1 MLDTFRAELLKLRV
15 RRAVHL
21 MLIALAAISAAVPV
35 LQSLFGG
42 GEGFRVPPDLLGAW
56 EMQNFG
62 AFLFAGLGAVLV
74 GGEFRSRVM
83 TTELVRGQTRL
94 QLIGAKLVAF
104 CVLGAAGA
112 IVIGLSIIVGALIA
126 TLVGDVTYAEPWFS
140 QASGDWAL
148 GLVRAALAL
157 AAGAI
162 FGGACGMIARSTGA
176 AVGIAFA
183 YFAFI
188 EPAGVALIDLVWH
201 VQDPPSL
208 FFSIDALR
216 GEAWGPDG
224 ELSLTAD
231 GAAFSLAAWCAV
243 LSALQAGLFVR
254 RDIT

>member
-1 MLDTFRAELLKLRV
+1 MLDAFKAELLKLRV

-74 GGEFRSRVM
+74 GGEFGSRVM

-183 YFAFI
+183 FFVFI
-188 EPAGVALIDLVWH
+188 EPAAIALIDLVWH
-201 VQDPPSL
+201 VQEQPGL
-208 FFSIDALR
+208 FVAIDALR
-216 GEAWGPDG
+216 GEAHQPNG
-224 ELSLTAD
+224 EMAMSAPEAGLALAVW
-231 GAAFSLAAWCAV
+231 LAA